1 MGLPPKKIDVLRAF
15 MAAGDWRSAL
25 GLAAKFPRLGEHKT
39 VITRAWEAVQ
49 RPEFYRAI
57 GKDPEALIGE
67 GVAALRER
75 YGK

>member
-1 MGLPPKKIDVLRAF
+1 MPPKKIDTLRAF
-15 MAAGDWRSAL
+15 MAAGNWPSAL

-39 VITRAWEAVQ
+39 AITRAWEAIQ

-57 GKDPEALIGE
+57 GKNPDALVNE
-67 GVAALRER
+67 GIAALKER